1 MGELKKPEKNQRSL
15 KETKSSI
22 KTMMMKQLL
31 GAVVCLLTFAKASSF
46 RGNRYI
52 TLQEMLTDYKNWI
65 EDHQHDMIATDR
77 TRGMSTGESVGQYY
91 AGSGLK
97 SDIEA
102 LGTWDKAR
110 DRKFDKFLEGVQ
122 ENFFRL
128 QELPRPTSEQVMAEY
143 RAAVH
148 NQQLTD
154 ADDWR
159 QGGEESDDR

>member
-31 GAVVCLLTFAKASSF
+31 GAVVCLLTLAKASSF
-46 RGNRYI
+46 RGNLYI

-91 AGSGLK
+91 ARRGLK
-97 SDIEA
+97 SNIEA

-110 DRKFDKFLEGVQ
+110 DKKFDEFLKGVQ
-122 ENFFRL
+122 EDFFCL
-128 QELPRPTSEQVMAEY
+128 QELPRRTSEEVMAAHH
-143 RAAVH
+143 AAVH
-148 NQQLTD
+148 NQRL
-154 ADDWR
+154 AEAANDWS
-159 QGGEESDDR
+159 ED